1 MQNERVFTA
10 NTNVDAHTQK
20 STGLSYRGH
29 DTGKAAAGG
38 IDVMDTTE
46 QEASPLLGRA
56 RLPVDRQSE
65 EFGAVQDTEEDT
77 WIGDGEFAQ
86 RPWWNKPSVSKAKS
100 WGFSSA
106 ECRPIGLLVT
116 ASVFALYPRDWR
128 FSCPK
133 NQLDSR
139 FDLQRV
145 FLRATE
151 SHPRLS
157 IHARCPR

>member
-10 NTNVDAHTQK
+10 NTDVDAHTQD
-20 STGLSYRGH
+20 STGLSYRRH

-38 IDVMDTTE
+38 IDVMDTSE
-46 QEASPLLGRA
+46 EEASPLLGRA
-56 RLPVDRQSE
+56 RFPVNRQSE
-65 EFGAVQDTEEDT
+65 DSGAVQDTEEDT

-86 RPWWNKPSVSKAKS
+86 RPWWNKPSVSEHVVL
-100 WGFSSA
+100 GMFSA

-116 ASVFALYPRDWR
+116 ASVFALYPCDWR

-151 SHPRLS
+151 SHPWRS
-157 IHARCPR
+157 IDARYPQ